1 MDDFESGAPGTPP
14 EREIYTVSRLNRE
27 VRGLLESGYPAVW
40 IEGELS
46 NLARPASGH
55 IYFSLK
61 DASAQLRC
69 AMFRGNNR
77 RLNFRPADGDSVL
90 CRGRL
95 SLYEARGEY
104 QLVVDYMEAA
114 GEGRLQQAFEA
125 LKRKLAAEGLFDD
138 ALKRPTPALPRR
150 IGVITSPSGAA
161 IRDILHVLARRFP
174 AVPVLIYPVPVQ
186 GKTAAP
192 AIVRALELAGAR
204 ADCEVLILA
213 RGGGSLEDL
222 WPFNEE
228 AVARAIRACPVPVI
242 SGVGHEIDFTIA
254 DFAADRRAPTPSGA
268 AELAVP
274 DQSEWLR
281 DLSGKERRL
290 GAALNR
296 KLEQL
301 RQRSDWLRRRVGQ
314 LHPGNRMR
322 QQAQRLDE
330 LDQRLA
336 RALTGAL
343 ARRSDQLG
351 RVWAGLRAVSPAPLI
366 DRERQR
372 LHLAQATLTSALR
385 RILTANG
392 QRLELARRA
401 LVGISPESTLSRGYA
416 IVTTG
421 AGEVIRDPDQV
432 ESGSHIGIRVA
443 RGRFGAVVDSDDQD

>member
-1 MDDFESGAPGTPP
+1 MDTFDPGSAGASP

-27 VRGLLESGYPAVW
+27 VRGLLESGYSAVW

-77 RLNFRPADGDSVL
+77 RLNFRPADGDAVV

-114 GEGRLQQAFEA
+114 GEGRLQRAFEA
-125 LKRKLAAEGLFDD
+125 LKRKLAEEGLFDQ
-138 ALKRPTPALPRR
+138 ALKRPAPTLPCR

-161 IRDILHVLARRFP
+161 VRDILHVLARRFP
-174 AVPVLIYPVPVQ
+174 AVPVRIYPVPVQ
-186 GKTAAP
+186 GDSAAP
-192 AIVRALELAGAR
+192 AIVHALDLAGAR
-204 ADCEVLILA
+204 ADCDVLILA

-228 AVARAIRACPVPVI
+228 MVARAIRACPVPVI
-242 SGVGHEIDFTIA
+242 SGVGHEIDFTIT
-254 DFAADRRAPTPSGA
+254 DFAADLRAPTPSGA

-274 DQSEWLR
+274 DKSEWLR
-281 DLSGKERRL
+281 ELTGKRRRL
-290 GAALNR
+290 DGAMNR
-296 KLEQL
+296 RLLQL
-301 RQRSDWLRRRVGQ
+301 RQRSDWLQRRIGQ
-314 LHPGNRMR
+314 LHPGTRLR

-336 RALTGAL
+336 RAWLGDHQRRRARL
-343 ARRSDQLG
+343 AHLWST
-351 RVWAGLRAVSPAPLI
+351 LRASSPAPLI
-366 DRERQR
+366 GRQR
-372 LHLAQATLTSALR
+372 QRMQLVHTRLSAAIGRALDG
-385 RILTANG
+385 AG

-401 LVGISPESTLSRGYA
+401 LGGLGPESTLARGYA
-416 IVTTG
+416 IVTTA
-421 AGEVIRDPDQV
+421 AGEVVRDPTQV
-432 ESGSHIGIRVA
+432 SRGSPIDVRVA
-443 RGRFGAVVDSDDQD
+443 RGRFGAVVDGEDQS

>member
-1 MDDFESGAPGTPP
+1 MDKFDPGSAGASP

-27 VRGLLESGYPAVW
+27 VRGLLESGYSAVW

-77 RLNFRPADGDSVL
+77 RLNFRPADGDAVV

-114 GEGRLQQAFEA
+114 GEGRLQRAFEA
-125 LKRKLAAEGLFDD
+125 LKRKLAEEGLFDQ
-138 ALKRPTPALPRR
+138 ALKRPAPTLPCR

-161 IRDILHVLARRFP
+161 VRDILHVLARRFP
-174 AVPVLIYPVPVQ
+174 AVPVRIYPVPVQ
-186 GKTAAP
+186 GDSAAP
-192 AIVRALELAGAR
+192 AIVHALDLAGAR
-204 ADCEVLILA
+204 ADCDVLILA

-228 AVARAIRACPVPVI
+228 MVARAIRACPVPVI

-254 DFAADRRAPTPSGA
+254 DFAADLRAPTPSGA

-274 DQSEWLR
+274 DKSEWLR
-281 DLSGKERRL
+281 ELTGKRRRIDSAMNRRL
-290 GAALNR
+290 L
-296 KLEQL
+296 QL
-301 RQRSDWLRRRVGQ
+301 RQRSDWLQRRIGQ
-314 LHPGNRMR
+314 LHPGTRLR

-336 RALTGAL
+336 RAWLGDHRRRRDRL
-343 ARRSDQLG
+343 AHLWST
-351 RVWAGLRAVSPAPLI
+351 LRASSPGPLI
-366 DRERQR
+366 GRERQR
-372 LHLAQATLTSALR
+372 MQLVHTRLSAAIGRALND
-385 RILTANG
+385 AG

-401 LVGISPESTLSRGYA
+401 LGGIGPESTLARGYA
-416 IVTTG
+416 IVTTA
-421 AGEVIRDPDQV
+421 AGEVVRDAAQV
-432 ESGSHIGIRVA
+432 SGGSPIDVRVA
-443 RGRFGAVVDSDDQD
+443 RGRFGAVVDDDDQS